1 MARLRGV
8 FAKKGAKRNHFRN
21 RADDD
26 TGARLAYHRLA
37 INDGGNIMA
46 VDEDRPERM
55 FVPDP
60 AIHTSDHQIVEALQS
75 IAESLCW
82 VEHHLKLIRVE
93 SPPQ

>member
-1 MARLRGV
+1 
-8 FAKKGAKRNHFRN
+8 
-21 RADDD
+21 
-26 TGARLAYHRLA
+26 
-37 INDGGNIMA
+37 MA